1 MLKYL
6 FYNLPYVWDA
16 LPFVLLS
23 IPIIVLFRWLRIRSL
38 RKRAIQTTAW
48 HEVGIG
54 LFLMSIVFFS
64 SITFFP
70 HIMLY
75 YGPPFISIQ
84 GYIGIVPENINLI
97 PFRVFQDFY
106 HEVIIDRKIDY
117 LITNILGNIVG
128 FLSFGFF
135 LPLLWE
141 RMTFPKT
148 ILIAFVF
155 SLFVELNQLPLGRGT
170 DIDDLWINTLGAV
183 FGFLV
188 FLLFQKCLP
197 QFTKKFRIKT
207 NQ

>member
-6 FYNLPYVWDA
+6 FYNLPYVGA
-16 LPFVLLS
+16 SLPYVLLS
-23 IPIIVLFRWLRIRSL
+23 IPIIVLFRWFRIRSL
-38 RKRAIQTTAW
+38 KKMAMQTTVW

-75 YGPPFISIQ
+75 SRPPFISIDW
-84 GYIGIVPENINLI
+84 YVGIVPENINLI

-106 HEVIIDRKIDY
+106 HEVIIDRNIDY

-128 FLSFGFF
+128 VLSFGFF

-148 ILIAFVF
+148 ILIAFLF

-170 DIDDLWINTLGAV
+170 DIDDLWINTLGAI

-197 QFTKKFRIKT
+197 QFTKKFRIET